1 MIFYLS
7 SPGNQMHADWCRD
20 MPVLVSYAIYQRWMD
35 DYVPSFSRLLIDSG
49 AYSEL
54 TGKVKVDGSAYRDWK
69 QRWVETSHVDAVAG
83 LDDIRGDWRRSL
95 RNYELYGGFPTFHET
110 DPPGLLADLIPIARE
125 RGGWLGVGLLPP
137 RGGKWQFIKET
148 LAQIPEDIHVH
159 LWAGGEYCGHP
170 RCDSVDSTNW
180 FRDAWAYRNQLPFL
194 TPAECVELVVKRYRR
209 FKRVPTDP
217 STTASLFDVLEGV
230 SDA

>member
-1 MIFYLS
+1 
-7 SPGNQMHADWCRD
+7 MHADWCRD

-54 TGKVKVDGSAYRDWK
+54 TGKVKVDGLAYRDWH
-69 QRWVETSHVDAVAG
+69 QRWTETVHVDAIAG

-148 LAQIPEDIHVH
+148 LSQIPEDIHVH
-159 LWAGGEYCGHP
+159 LWAEIGRAH
-170 RCDSVDSTNW
+170 V
-180 FRDAWAYRNQLPFL
+180 
-194 TPAECVELVVKRYRR
+194 
-209 FKRVPTDP
+209 
-217 STTASLFDVLEGV
+217 
-230 SDA
+230 